1 MSLTDGRDARP
12 APDGFRIALGED
24 GIAVLTID
32 RPDKR
37 NALTLGMW
45 EALPELLADLAGV
58 PGLRALLVTG
68 AGETFSAGADIAE
81 LAQVYEEAARARAY
95 HEANVAAEGAMAAFP
110 MPTVAV
116 VRGSCVGGGCQLAI
130 ACDVRLAADSARLGI
145 TPARLG
151 IVYPSDPTLRLVRLV
166 GVARA
171 KYLLFTAELVSAARA
186 YEFGLVDEV
195 VPDADLD
202 KRALEFAGTIVSRS
216 PQTIGAVKAV
226 IEAHLTGRD
235 PDIELTPWQRATDD
249 VREGLAAF
257 LENRAPN
264 FGEAG

>member
-1 MSLTDGRDARP
+1 MSLSDGRVERP
-12 APDGFRIALGED
+12 APDGFRVSLGDD
-24 GIAVLTID
+24 GIAVLTVD
-32 RPDKR
+32 RPEKR

-45 EALPELLADLAGV
+45 EALPELLADLADT
-58 PGLRALLVTG
+58 PGLRVLLVGG
-68 AGETFSAGADIAE
+68 AGESFSAGADIAE
-81 LAQVYEEAARARAY
+81 LAQVYEEPARARAY

-110 MPTVAV
+110 LPTVAA

-130 ACDVRLAADSARLGI
+130 ACDVRLAAEGARFGI

-151 IVYPSDPTLRLVRLV
+151 IVYPSEPTLRLVRLV

-171 KYLLFTAELVSAARA
+171 KYLLFSAELVSAARA

-202 KRALEFAGTIVSRS
+202 KRALEFARTIVSRS
-216 PQTIGAVKAV
+216 PQSIGALKAV
-226 IEAHLTGRD
+226 IEAHIIGRD
-235 PDIELTPWQRATDD
+235 PDIELAPWQRAIDD

-257 LENRAPN
+257 LENREPR
-264 FGEAG
+264 FGDTD